1 LQEHRHSIHSLQ
13 AWTADKDLDMTGV
26 ERIMMA

>member
-13 AWTADKDLDMTGV
+13 AWTADRELDMMGV
-26 ERIMMA
+26 GRIMMA